1 MIIYLK
7 EGTDDD
13 MPLILA
19 WRNNPLLYKYTYT
32 QGYLGGG
39 VISWETH
46 YKWWNEHRD
55 WGRYIIKVCDNMDYR
70 SVGYIQFADWGDGLA
85 DIGIYIGEITLWG
98 KGVGKQSLHLGLDKL
113 KVKGFIKTR
122 ADILPFNKRSQK
134 MFLSLGFTRVE
145 NRREGEWSY
154 ERIL

>member
-7 EGTDDD
+7 ESTDND

-39 VISWETH
+39 AISWETH

-55 WGRYIIKVCDNMDYR
+55 WWRYIIKVSDDMGYR
-70 SVGYIQFADWGDGLA
+70 PVGYIQFNDWGDGLA
-85 DIGIYIGEITLWG
+85 DIGIYLGEITLWG
-98 KGVGKQSLHLGLDKL
+98 KGIGKQSLYLGLNEL
-113 KVKGFIKTR
+113 KKKGFIKAR
-122 ADILPFNKRSQK
+122 ADILPSNKRSQR
-134 MFLSLGFTRVE
+134 MFLSLGFIRIE

-154 ERIL
+154 EKIL